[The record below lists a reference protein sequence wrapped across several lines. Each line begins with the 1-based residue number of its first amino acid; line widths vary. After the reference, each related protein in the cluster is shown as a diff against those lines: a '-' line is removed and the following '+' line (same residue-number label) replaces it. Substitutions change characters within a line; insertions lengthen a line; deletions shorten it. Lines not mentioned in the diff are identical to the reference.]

1 MIGNPISDLEAVIG
15 DRSHNLEGL
24 LTPFRKI
31 TLPGMFFEA
40 LSLVLQMGFR
50 SSSTKGWK
58 ILTVNRTSPYNIN
71 MLCGLDGSRLGICSN
86 YTRATFGPSDVLQL
100 LRDVLSGCS
109 H

>member
-50 SSSTKGWK
+50 SSLSKGWK
-58 ILTVNRTSPYNIN
+58 ILTVNSTSPYNIN
-71 MLCGLDGSRLGICSN
+71 ILCRLGSSRLVICSN
-86 YTRATFGPSDVLQL
+86 NTRATFGPSEVLQL
-100 LRDVLSGCS
+100 LHDVLCS